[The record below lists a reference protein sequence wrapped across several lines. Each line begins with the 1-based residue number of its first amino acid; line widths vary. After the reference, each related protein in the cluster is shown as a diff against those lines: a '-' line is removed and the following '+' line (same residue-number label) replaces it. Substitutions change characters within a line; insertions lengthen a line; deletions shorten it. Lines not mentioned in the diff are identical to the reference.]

1 MYVQGLGLASL
12 PVAATAATPFLLPNT
27 GSSMIVTLAISV
39 AAGMLIW
46 GLIYSLKNSRVG

>member
-12 PVAATAATPFLLPNT
+12 PVAATASTPFLLPNT
-27 GSSMIVTLAISV
+27 GSSMIVTTAISI

-46 GLIYSLKNSRVG
+46 GLLYSLTSNRAG